1 MSKLF
6 DIATGL
12 EVKISKLLSRYAVLQ
27 KDHEALLLKNEELQ
41 REVVAQQKKIEE
53 LEHRYE
59 ALRVAKTMVGS
70 KEDKHLTKLKINT
83 LIREIDRCI
92 VELSD

>member
-12 EVKISKLLSRYAVLQ
+12 ETKISKLLGQYAVLQ
-27 KDHEALLLKNEELQ
+27 KENKSLLQKNEDLQ
-41 REVVAQQKKIEE
+41 REVAAQQKKIEE
-53 LEHRYE
+53 LEHKYE